1 MNATLSA
8 QPGRRPRQNPLAGPI
23 RVLRLMARNKA
34 GFIGFLIVVFI
45 SVGSFI
51 APLVVPFD
59 AQGSASLIYVTPSWS
74 HLFGTDYEGRDVLA
88 QVLRGGTDVVTV
100 GFLTALITTA
110 IAVTFGALSAFVG
123 GRVDWAITGIADVVL
138 TIPALVLF
146 IVIAG
151 LFSLGSPWQL
161 SIILAAVSWPLLLR
175 AVRAQVLSLKERD
188 YVEAA
193 RALDLGT
200 WHIIFREM
208 LPNMMSYIVINFV
221 LAATSAIYLSVSLVF
236 LGLVPLSEGN
246 WGVMLNLA
254 NIRGAVYLPSALPYV
269 LGPTAAIV
277 LLQFSLVLTL
287 RSLDEVFNPRLRG
300 GGE

>member
-1 MNATLSA
+1 MSATVSV
-8 QPGRRPRQNPLAGPI
+8 QQGVRTRQNPLAGLF
-23 RVLRLMARNKA
+23 RVLQLMARNKV
-34 GFIGFLIVVFI
+34 GFAGFLIVVVMV
-45 SVGSFI
+45 VGSFI

-59 AQGSASLIYVTPSWS
+59 TSGSAAMIYVAPSWA
-74 HLFGTDYEGRDVLA
+74 HPFGTDYEGRDVLA

-110 IAVTFGALSAFVG
+110 IAVTLGALSAFVG
-123 GRVDWAITGIADVVL
+123 GRVDWAITGLADVVL

-151 LFSLGSPWQL
+151 IFSLSSSWQL
-161 SIILAAVSWPLLLR
+161 SIILAAVSWPLLMR
-175 AVRAQVLSLKERD
+175 AVRAQVLSLKQRD

-200 WHIIFREM
+200 RHIIFREM

-221 LAATSAIYLSVSLVF
+221 LAATSAIYLSVTLVF
-236 LGLVPLSEGN
+236 LGLVPLSESN

-254 NIRGAVYLPSALPYV
+254 NIRGAVYLPNALPYV

-300 GGE
+300 GG